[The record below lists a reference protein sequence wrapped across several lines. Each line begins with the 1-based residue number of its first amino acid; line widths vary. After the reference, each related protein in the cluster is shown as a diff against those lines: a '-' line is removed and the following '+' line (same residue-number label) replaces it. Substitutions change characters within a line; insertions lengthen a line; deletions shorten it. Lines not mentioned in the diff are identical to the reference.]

1 VVRSGRHSRYAW
13 YMRTVVLDPP
23 TAGLDELLERR
34 RRSGLDR
41 LDEIWNGVLHMV
53 PAPSYGHASV
63 EVQLMRLLGPYADA
77 AGLELIGQSN
87 LGESEHDFRVPDG
100 ALHRPGAA
108 GTWHPT
114 AALVIEIVS
123 PGDESWEKLPFY
135 AAHDIDE
142 VLIVDPE
149 KHTVHWLG
157 LDVGEYRPIEH
168 SDLIDLGPHEL
179 TEQIDWPR

>member
-1 VVRSGRHSRYAW
+1 
-13 YMRTVVLDPP
+13 MRAVVLDPP
-23 TAGLDELLERR
+23 TAGLEEVLERR

-41 LDEIWNGVLHMV
+41 LDEVWEDVLHMV
-53 PAPSYGHASV
+53 PAPNYGHASV
-63 EVQLMRLLGPYADA
+63 ETQLMRLLGPYADA

-100 ALHRPGAA
+100 ALHRPGTS

-135 AAHDIDE
+135 AAHDVDE
-142 VLIVDPE
+142 VLIVNPA
-149 KHTVHWLG
+149 KRTVDWLALG
-157 LDVGEYRPIEH
+157 DGEYRPVERSGLIE
-168 SDLIDLGPHEL
+168 LGARTLLER
-179 TEQIDWPR
+179 IDWPSVKPTRRS